1 MSMQSPPSGV
11 PKALPTNSNALI
23 SLIAGIL
30 GLTML
35 PLIGSIVAVIVGGIA
50 RREIRD
56 SAGAYGGGGMAKW
69 GGILGW
75 GGGGAD
81 CGPSALKVQAASDA
95 EGVKPGP
102 RTGLLLPRPAVAA
115 RSGPHW
121 LASRPLWESGALSI
135 FPCRRP

>member
-11 PKALPTNSNALI
+11 PQALPTNSNALI

-56 SAGAYGGGGMAKW
+56 SAGAYGGEGMAKW
-69 GGILGW
+69 GVILGW
-75 GGGGAD
+75 VGIGLSGIGLCVA
-81 CGPSALKVQAASDA
+81 GVVFALPFCIAIFAGSSDFNSF
-95 EGVKPGP
+95 
-102 RTGLLLPRPAVAA
+102 LPALVA
-115 RSGPHW
+115 
-121 LASRPLWESGALSI
+121 LI
-135 FPCRRP
+135 